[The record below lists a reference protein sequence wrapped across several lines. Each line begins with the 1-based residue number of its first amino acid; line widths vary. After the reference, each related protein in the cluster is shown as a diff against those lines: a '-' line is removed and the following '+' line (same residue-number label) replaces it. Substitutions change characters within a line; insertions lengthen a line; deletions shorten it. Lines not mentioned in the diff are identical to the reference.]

1 MTTSIVRA
9 TLFIAAY
16 FALYLSMLMLIP
28 AAVDLYVGNPD
39 WQIFAISAFSV
50 AGLALA
56 TIFATQAPPPP
67 PSSRLAF
74 LVVNALWLT
83 LSLVGALPLYMSSLD
98 ISFIEALFEGV
109 SGATT
114 TGSTVLVGLDDLP
127 PGLLLWRS
135 ILQWMGGVG
144 VIALG
149 VFILPYLNIGGF
161 SFFRIE
167 SSDIEDRPFARFST
181 FSVSILMIYT
191 ALTALCALFYVMGG
205 MSVFDAVN
213 HSMTTLA
220 TAGFSTHDASFGH
233 FADQPML
240 LWTAI
245 VFMIIGGLPFTVLVL
260 FAFRGQTEAARDPQ
274 ITLFLCLI
282 AGAAFAVT
290 IWLIVYQDWSFFRAL
305 THALFNIVS
314 IITTTGYA
322 SDDYTSW
329 GPFAVVLFFAATW
342 LGGCSGSTSGGTK
355 PYRFL
360 ILWQLLRTGLQ
371 RLLFPKIVTPIRYG
385 GRLVSTDMQAAVLL
399 FVSTSLV
406 LWIVLSVALAAMGL
420 DLVTALSGSLTALMN
435 VGPAFGP
442 IIGPAGNFGAL
453 SDGALLVLIFGM
465 LLGRLEILTVLV
477 LFSPLFWRR

>member
-1 MTTSIVRA
+1 
-9 TLFIAAY
+9 
-16 FALYLSMLMLIP
+16 MLIP

-39 WQIFAISAFSV
+39 WQIFALSAFCV
-50 AGLALA
+50 AGLALC
-56 TIFATQAPPPP
+56 TILATQAPPPP

-98 ISFIEALFEGV
+98 ISFVEALFEGV
-109 SGATT
+109 AGATT
-114 TGSTVLVGLDDLP
+114 TGSTVLIGLDDMP

-181 FSVSILMIYT
+181 FSISILLIYT
-191 ALTALCALFYVMGG
+191 ALTALCAFFYVMGG
-205 MSVFDAVN
+205 MTAFDAIN

-233 FADQPML
+233 FASQPHL

-245 VFMIIGGLPFTVLVL
+245 VFMLIGGLPFTVLVL

-274 ITLFLCLI
+274 IKLFLGLVATAAI
-282 AGAAFAVT
+282 AAT
-290 IWLIVYQDWSFFRAL
+290 IWLVVYQDWPFFQAL
-305 THALFNIVS
+305 THAAFNVVS

-329 GPFAVVLFFAATW
+329 GPFAVVLFFGASW
-342 LGGCSGSTSGGTK
+342 FGGCSGSTSGGTK
-355 PYRFL
+355 AYRFL

-385 GRLVSTDMQAAVLL
+385 GRLVTPEMQAAVML
-399 FVSTSLV
+399 FVSISLC
-406 LWIVLSVALAAMGL
+406 LWIVLAIALSAMGL
-420 DLVTALSGSLTALMN
+420 DLVTALSGSLSALMN

-442 IIGPAGNFGAL
+442 IIGPSGNFQPL
-453 SDGALLVLIFGM
+453 NDGALLVLIFGM

-477 LFSPLFWRR
+477 LFTPLFWRR